1 MTKIETYKAKKA
13 VAERLACPMTDWRN
27 AGRSPV
33 DEWWARQP
41 SLPHRTRR
49 NTWWHGYTAGVL
61 SSSVAATLGA
71 LAAWWWAG

>member
-49 NTWWHGYTAGVL
+49 NTWWHSYAAGVL
-61 SSSVAATLGA
+61 SAFAAVIIGA
-71 LAAWWWAG
+71 LAMWWIVG